1 MADKDFYL
9 QVEKEIASG
18 VQDEAML
25 SKAKIMA
32 EENSLSTNVN
42 YTKLRVAELQSIAIK
57 EKAVNVAFASAEVSK
72 TLFLKLLPGALG
84 LLVLFLIILLIS
96 IQQEWS

>member
-1 MADKDFYL
+1 MSDKDFYL

-32 EENSLSTNVN
+32 EENGLSANVN
-42 YTKLRVAELQSIAIK
+42 YTKLRVAELKSIAMK
-57 EKAVNVAFASAEVSK
+57 EKAVNVAVTSAEVSK
-72 TLFLKLLPGALG
+72 TLLSKLMPVALG
-84 LLVLFLIILLIS
+84 LLVLFLIVLFIS